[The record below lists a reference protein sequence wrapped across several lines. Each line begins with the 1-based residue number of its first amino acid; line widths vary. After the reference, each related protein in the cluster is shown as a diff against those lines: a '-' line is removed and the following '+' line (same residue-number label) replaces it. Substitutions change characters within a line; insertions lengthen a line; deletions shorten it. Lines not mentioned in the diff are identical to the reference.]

1 MLCCLEGGLYLS
13 SRSKN
18 VNMLASVSGALSKNL
33 SSCWNYGMSVNQ
45 IVYIYMVSNQPY
57 IMVKE
62 SATELTGNARYEG
75 YCIDLLDEIAKK
87 LKFKFEIH
95 INEEKKPGK
104 KDNKTGKWNGMIGEL
119 MRGEADLAV
128 GDLTITFE
136 REEAVDFTM
145 PFMNLGISILFKK
158 PTQSVPSL
166 LSFLSPLS
174 WKVWIYMLM
183 AYVGVSVFLFI
194 IARFSPYEWV
204 SPHPCN
210 QESDVL
216 ENQFSLMNSL
226 WFTIGSLMQQG
237 SDLAPTAWSTRMI
250 AATWWFFT
258 LIMISSYTAN
268 LAAFLTVQRMVSP
281 IESAED
287 LARQTKIKYGC
298 YASGSTENF
307 FRNSR
312 TYKRMWDFMESN
324 YETVMVKSG
333 KEGVRRVMEGDY
345 AYLMESTS
353 IEYVTQRSCKITQIG
368 GLLDSKGYG
377 IATPRNSPY
386 RQLISSAILK
396 LQEETV
402 LDVMKEKWW
411 KHKRGGGS
419 CTADDGSKGSTGK
432 ALTLA
437 NVGGVFVVLLGGI
450 ACSWLIGILEFV
462 WKTRTTDST
471 KKASLCVEI
480 LKELKYALSCESSTR
495 QVPKKEE
502 ITEKTKEDFKVPNSY
517 PSMQFKEAIS

>member
-174 WKVWIYMLM
+174 WKRTITIFSFPVLECSLCHFEYQVPLPSCAVIISLYYTKLRRK
-183 AYVGVSVFLFI
+183 GILSEIERCVSVFLFI

-307 FRNSR
+307 FRTCFADDFVNMSSQR
-312 TYKRMWDFMESN
+312 MFFTYYD
-324 YETVMVKSG
+324 
-333 KEGVRRVMEGDY
+333 DL
-345 AYLMESTS
+345 LMKLSDE
-353 IEYVTQRSCKITQIG
+353 E
-368 GLLDSKGYG
+368 DSK
-377 IATPRNSPY
+377 TS
-386 RQLISSAILK
+386 LK
-396 LQEETV
+396 QI
-402 LDVMKEKWW
+402 
-411 KHKRGGGS
+411 
-419 CTADDGSKGSTGK
+419 
-432 ALTLA
+432 
-437 NVGGVFVVLLGGI
+437 NV
-450 ACSWLIGILEFV
+450 
-462 WKTRTTDST
+462 
-471 KKASLCVEI
+471 
-480 LKELKYALSCESSTR
+480 
-495 QVPKKEE
+495 P
-502 ITEKTKEDFKVPNSY
+502 
-517 PSMQFKEAIS
+517 

>member
-174 WKVWIYMLM
+174 WKSSLQSSYLELM
-183 AYVGVSVFLFI
+183 KGWRRTDYRKERFSWEKNSHPTLHRKGILSEIERCVSVFLFI

-307 FRNSR
+307 FRTCFADDFVNMSSQR
-312 TYKRMWDFMESN
+312 MFFTYYD
-324 YETVMVKSG
+324 
-333 KEGVRRVMEGDY
+333 DL
-345 AYLMESTS
+345 LMKLSDE
-353 IEYVTQRSCKITQIG
+353 E
-368 GLLDSKGYG
+368 DSK
-377 IATPRNSPY
+377 TS
-386 RQLISSAILK
+386 LK
-396 LQEETV
+396 QI
-402 LDVMKEKWW
+402 
-411 KHKRGGGS
+411 
-419 CTADDGSKGSTGK
+419 
-432 ALTLA
+432 
-437 NVGGVFVVLLGGI
+437 NV
-450 ACSWLIGILEFV
+450 
-462 WKTRTTDST
+462 
-471 KKASLCVEI
+471 
-480 LKELKYALSCESSTR
+480 
-495 QVPKKEE
+495 P
-502 ITEKTKEDFKVPNSY
+502 
-517 PSMQFKEAIS
+517 

>member
-119 MRGEADLAV
+119 MRGRYVQTITIPIPENLTPLFRYVAMSTLSGALTNVFEADLAV

-183 AYVGVSVFLFI
+183 AYVVIELNIDLAAFVIIDSGDSKRDAAEYDRTITIFSFPVLECSLCHFEYQVPLPSCAVIISLYYTKLRRKGILSEIERCVSVFLFI

-307 FRNSR
+307 FRTCFADDFVNMSSQR
-312 TYKRMWDFMESN
+312 MFFTYYD
-324 YETVMVKSG
+324 
-333 KEGVRRVMEGDY
+333 DL
-345 AYLMESTS
+345 LMKLSDE
-353 IEYVTQRSCKITQIG
+353 E
-368 GLLDSKGYG
+368 DSK
-377 IATPRNSPY
+377 TS
-386 RQLISSAILK
+386 LK
-396 LQEETV
+396 QI
-402 LDVMKEKWW
+402 
-411 KHKRGGGS
+411 
-419 CTADDGSKGSTGK
+419 
-432 ALTLA
+432 
-437 NVGGVFVVLLGGI
+437 NV
-450 ACSWLIGILEFV
+450 
-462 WKTRTTDST
+462 
-471 KKASLCVEI
+471 
-480 LKELKYALSCESSTR
+480 
-495 QVPKKEE
+495 P
-502 ITEKTKEDFKVPNSY
+502 
-517 PSMQFKEAIS
+517 